1 MLDALA
7 AAAGCAAGDILCCE
21 VAPGGKVMLQICERR
36 KKKAR
41 RSLRAAEVAVPGG
54 TTPDAVASLVNGSK
68 KRRLLAI
75 INPVSGSKKG
85 VALWTSRVRPIL
97 SVCPHIE
104 IKEVI
109 TSRSRE
115 ATELAAEADLAV
127 CDGIVAVGGDGILYE
142 IISGLLQRA
151 DWEAAIKLPLGIVP
165 AGSGNGLALSILH
178 SAGETWDP
186 ESMAYLIAR
195 GGTRPLDLVSM
206 DSPSI
211 EQTFS
216 FLSTE
221 WALASDIDITSEKY
235 RCCGSFRFTCRALEL
250 VYCDA
255 RPRYLPA
262 LPSRGRGRRRRVK
275 VFVTFGCRGWVGKR
289 RWRSRQSRQR

>member
-1 MLDALA
+1 MSIGS
-7 AAAGCAAGDILCCE
+7 AAGTARDGVLDGSPPPQVVRRAIFCACS
-21 VAPGGKVMLQICERR
+21 R
-36 KKKAR
+36 AR
-41 RSLRAAEVAVPGG
+41 GQSDAADLRAEEEESAALSEGCRGAVPGG
-54 TTPDAVASLVNGSK
+54 TSLTLPHLSSTAQQ
-68 KRRLLAI
+68 RALLAI
-75 INPVSGSKKG
+75 INPHGSKG

-250 VYCDA
+250 VYCDGCV
-255 RPRYLPA
+255 RDYTGSLHYLPVDA
-262 LPSRGRGRRRRVK
+262 GGEGESK
-275 VFVTFGCRGWVGKR
+275 Y
-289 RWRSRQSRQR
+289 SSHSM